1 MGMEFARTEM
11 ADDGSWIEDEDQIVR
26 LKANY
31 VISAFGSGLRD
42 TDIHK
47 AMDPV
52 KVQQLTSTRQAF
64 DVGHLTLSWC
74 LSRYN
79 S

>member
-1 MGMEFARTEM
+1 MS
-11 ADDGSWIEDEDQIVR
+11 DDGTWIEDEDQIVR

-47 AMDPV
+47 AMEPV
-52 KVQQLTSTRQAF
+52 KVRFALNGAEDFVSCSF
-64 DVGHLTLSWC
+64 LPLFNPGL
-74 LSRYN
+74 Y
-79 S
+79 